1 MENKNEFLEAGDGF
15 VKESHIG
22 APLQREHDS
31 VDDFEHLGH
40 ESLVQKEI
48 DHNSPTVKKE
58 LSDLL
63 IGHTGD
69 LHEIINKGVDSAH
82 KDGIEN
88 VSAAQSFSSE
98 LDEDFG
104 RREGSVMESNL
115 ISTVDDFPSSYE
127 GKEKLDQ
134 YLQGAAFGDIKNF
147 LSDSKN
153 NDVLSHPN
161 IKSATYDFM
170 EAEKGIQETISS
182 KAEEFEDKSPKHG
195 DLLKDKVEK
204 ESFSSLENLLADDFK
219 DVTEDFEQ
227 HVSPSKD
234 EKKPK
239 KEPEPVSKGPSNL
252 VSNLVFEDATSEK
265 VLPEI
270 QPKETKEKAEKTTLV
285 KESPAPS
292 EKLQKPTNVIEAE
305 VFFCKMGLDTW
316 FNPEKLNPKV
326 ESLIYWRDPKKSG
339 PVFGGVLLV
348 LLALT
353 YFSLISVIAYLSL
366 LGLTGTISFRVYK
379 NVVQAVQKTGEGHP
393 FKEFLEF
400 DLSLPPEKVKE
411 ISEVVVAHVNAG
423 LSALRRL
430 FLVEDLIDSI
440 KFGVFMWTLTYVGS
454 WFNGMTLVILAW
466 VALFTLP
473 KVYETNKTQIDANLE
488 FVKSK
493 LAEVTSKVRA
503 AVPLG
508 KKEEKKD

>member
-1 MENKNEFLEAGDGF
+1 MENKDLFLEAGDGF
-15 VKESHIG
+15 AKESHIG
-22 APLQREHDS
+22 APIQREHDS
-31 VDDFEHLGH
+31 IDDFEHLGH
-40 ESLVQKEI
+40 ESLVQKDI
-48 DHNSPTVKKE
+48 THDSQTVKNE
-58 LSDLL
+58 ISDLL
-63 IGHTGD
+63 IGHTDD

-88 VSAAQSFSSE
+88 ASAAQSFSP
-98 LDEDFG
+98 DFVEDLG
-104 RREGSVMESNL
+104 RRETSAMNSNL
-115 ISTVDDFPSSYE
+115 ISTVDDFPSSLE

-134 YLQGAAFGDIKNF
+134 YLQGAAFGDDKNF
-147 LSDSKN
+147 MSDFKN
-153 NDVLSHPN
+153 NDVMPHQT

-170 EAEKGIQETISS
+170 EAEKGIQDTISS
-182 KAEEFEDKSPKHG
+182 KKEEFEDKSPKHG
-195 DLLKDKVEK
+195 DLSKDKGEK
-204 ESFSSLENLLADDFK
+204 ESFSSLENLLSDDFR
-219 DVTEDFEQ
+219 DVAEEFEY
-227 HVSPSKD
+227 HASPSK
-234 EKKPK
+234 EEPK
-239 KEPEPVSKGPSNL
+239 SKDKEVVNTAS
-252 VSNLVFEDATSEK
+252 SNLVFEDAKSEK
-265 VLPEI
+265 VLPEV
-270 QPKETKEKAEKTTLV
+270 QPKETREKDKKVTLAKEPTV
-285 KESPAPS
+285 SSGRKEGP
-292 EKLQKPTNVIEAE
+292 ENVIEAE
-305 VFFCKMGLDTW
+305 VFFCKMGL
-316 FNPEKLNPKV
+316 V

-366 LGLTGTISFRVYK
+366 LGLTATISFRVYK